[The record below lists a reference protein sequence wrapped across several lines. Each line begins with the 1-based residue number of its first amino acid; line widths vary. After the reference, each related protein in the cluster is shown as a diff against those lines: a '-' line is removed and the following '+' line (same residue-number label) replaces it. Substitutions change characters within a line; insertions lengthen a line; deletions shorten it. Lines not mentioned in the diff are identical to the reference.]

1 MRGFLRSLYW
11 FLRTLPILGPLVEG
25 LRNRLRGTPKLNVQA
40 TLWELKEQ
48 GQAHGLAISGLREAL
63 ARALEAVDRMP
74 DEFLSQRSS
83 LEQHL
88 FKIADNQNQ
97 RVDDLSRSQDHRFDE
112 LSHYQNQKIDG
123 HRDLI
128 LNRVEFNRTE
138 AMLEIRRL
146 LRADLGGPAARAPIE
161 VRVVDEAK
169 VAAQRA
175 TGLIRLNLGCGHIP
189 EEGYI
194 NVDMRALPGVD
205 IVAPVDQLPFE
216 NGVVSEIYGAHLAE
230 HFPEHVFLN
239 QILPYWKD
247 KLKSGGTLR
256 LVLPNA
262 EAMVRAYVAGETDFA
277 TLALIV
283 MGGQEYEGD
292 FHFAFYNP
300 ERLTGL
306 LEKAGFRQIELIT
319 PARRN
324 GLCLE
329 MELRAQ
335 RP

>member
-1 MRGFLRSLYW
+1 MRSFLRSIYW
-11 FLRTLPILGPLVEG
+11 WLRSLPVVGPLVEG
-25 LRNRLRGTPKLNVQA
+25 LRNRLRGTPKLDVQA

-48 GQAHGLAISGLREAL
+48 GQAHGLAISGLRDAL
-63 ARALEAVDRMP
+63 ARALDAVDRMP
-74 DEFLSQRSS
+74 DEFEHQRNSLRQGLSDG
-83 LEQHL
+83 LAAIEQQIY
-88 FKIADNQNQ
+88 KIADNQN
-97 RVDDLSRSQDHRFDE
+97 HRFDE
-112 LSHYQNQKIDG
+112 LSHYQNQKIDE

-146 LRADLGGPAARAPIE
+146 LRADLGGPAAKAPVEI
-161 VRVVDEAK
+161 RVVDESK

-175 TGLIRLNLGCGHIP
+175 AGAIRLNLGCGHIP
-189 EEGYI
+189 EKGYI
-194 NVDMRALPGVD
+194 NIDMRALPGVD
-205 IVAPVDQLPFE
+205 VVAPVDQLPFE
-216 NGVVSEIYGAHLAE
+216 NGEIDEIYGAHLAE

-239 QILPYWKD
+239 QILPYWKE
-247 KLKSGGTLR
+247 KLRPGGTLR

-300 ERLTGL
+300 ERLTAV
-306 LEKAGFRQIELIT
+306 LEKAGFRAIELVT